1 MSAKEPESPA
11 PPGAAPDMGV
21 VLAAKEA
28 GPLSRRM
35 RLIAAGVVLVVLAA
49 GAAAFMGRGGGDT
62 VRYRTA
68 DAEKGDLT
76 VTVTATGTLEP
87 ITQVNVGIEV
97 SGTVDQVLV
106 DYNDRVKVGQ
116 VLLRLD
122 TAKLKALA
130 LQAEAALKAA
140 DAGLVE
146 AKATVKETAANLD
159 RLKQVRELS
168 GGKVPS
174 QHDIDQAEASLDRA
188 RAAEGTA
195 EANISEAKAAL
206 SVDNTN
212 LEKAVIRSPIDG
224 IVLKRD
230 VEPGQTVAASLQTPT
245 LFVLAENL
253 TQMELNVA
261 VDEADVGQVK
271 EGQSATFT
279 VDAYPDRTFPAK
291 ISEVRFFPKTVDG
304 VVTYETLLSVDNAD
318 LALRPGMT
326 ATADITVAKRDGAL
340 LIPNAALRFSP
351 RDQSAQRDDRSFVT
365 RILMPFRRPSRER
378 RAAPADGNLPQKV
391 WVLKDGRPAQ
401 VRIKTGATDGQ
412 RTEVVAGDLSPG
424 TPLVVDVLPTGKTA
438 T

>member
-1 MSAKEPESPA
+1 MTPHEPDKPQAA
-11 PPGAAPDMGV
+11 PDGPDMGV
-21 VLAAKEA
+21 VLAAHDA
-28 GPLSRRM
+28 GPVSRRL
-35 RLIAAGVVLVVLAA
+35 RLIAAGVVLVLVAA

-68 DAEKGDLT
+68 DAERGDLT

-122 TAKLKALA
+122 TAKLKAQA

-140 DAGLVE
+140 EAGLVE
-146 AKATVKETAANLD
+146 ARATVKETEANLA
-159 RLKQVRELS
+159 RLRQVRELS
-168 GGKVPS
+168 GGKMPS
-174 QHDIDQAEASLDRA
+174 QHDIDTAEAALDRA

-195 EANISEAKAAL
+195 EAKIAEASAAL
-206 SVDNTN
+206 SVDTTN
-212 LEKAVIRSPIDG
+212 LRKAVIRSPIDG
-224 IVLKRD
+224 IVLDRK

-261 VDEADVGQVK
+261 VDEADVGQVR
-271 EGQSATFT
+271 EGQDATFT
-279 VDAYPDRTFPAK
+279 VDAYPDRTFPAT
-291 ISEVRFFPKTVDG
+291 ISEVRYSPKTVDG
-304 VVTYETLLSVDNAD
+304 VVTYQTLLSVDNAD

-326 ATADITVAKRDGAL
+326 ATADITVARREGAL

-351 RDQSAQRDDRSFVT
+351 QDNGARKDDRSFVT
-365 RILMPFRRPSRER
+365 RILLPFRRPPRER
-378 RAAPADGNLPQKV
+378 REPEEGKLPQKV
-391 WVLKDGRPAQ
+391 WALQDGQPAQ
-401 VRIKTGATDGQ
+401 VRIKTGASDG
-412 RTEVVAGDLSPG
+412 RMTEVVAGDLTAG
-424 TPLVVDVLPTGKTA
+424 TPLIVDVLPAGKN
-438 T
+438 